1 MKKNISAILLV
12 AALVGIGF
20 AACVKK
26 VANTYYE
33 NGVTP
38 AFSASATTIA
48 ATPADSLTNVL
59 GFSWTYPHYATDSA
73 TIQYIIEIDSAGH
86 GFAQPDT
93 IMVIGALSDSVTA
106 QTLNNIVLGLGATYR
121 IPYTTEVRLVS
132 SYGNNNQQFVSNTL
146 TLTVTPYVVPPKVAP
161 PASGALYLVGAAS
174 QGGWNVPVPVP
185 TQVFEKVDSV
195 DYAGVFNLIGGQQFL
210 ILPTNINYN
219 NKLATNDNSEP
230 GTGGTFGVNDNNNF
244 TGPSASGW
252 YTIWLNFQ
260 TGNFTI
266 TALTGPTDSIESV
279 PDSLFIVGSA
289 TPGSWTSPVPEP
301 SQVMTQ
307 ISSSQF
313 TITLPF
319 VAAGQYLLLPVN
331 STAPGANNYLNKY
344 AVGSSNNAA
353 NGGIFGYNP
362 NGANSANFNN
372 NFNGPTNAGTYTL
385 TVDFLNTTYTL
396 TQ

>member
-1 MKKNISAILLV
+1 MKNNISAILVV
-12 AALVGIGF
+12 ALMIGMTLP
-20 AACVKK
+20 ACVKK
-26 VANTYYE
+26 VDNTYFG
-33 NGVTP
+33 NGTTP
-38 AFSASATTIA
+38 VLTGSATAIA

-59 GFSWTYPHYATDSA
+59 AFSWTNPKYATDSA
-73 TIQYIIEIDSAGH
+73 TEQYIIEMDSAGH

-93 IMVIGALSDSVTA
+93 IMVIGALSDSATA
-106 QTLNNIVLGLGATYR
+106 KQLNNIVLSLGGTYR
-121 IPYTTEVRLVS
+121 LPYTLEIRLVS
-132 SYGNNNQQFVSNTL
+132 SYGNNNQQLMSNSL
-146 TLTVTPYVVPPKVAP
+146 TLTVTPYVVPPKITP
-161 PASGALYLVGAAS
+161 PTGALYLVGAAS
-174 QGGWNVPVPVP
+174 QGGWNVPVPTP

-210 ILPTNINYN
+210 ILPTNVNYN
-219 NKLATNDNSEP
+219 NKLATNDASET
-230 GTGGTFGVNDNNNF
+230 GAGGTFAYNDNNNF
-244 TGPSASGW
+244 TGPSTSGW
-252 YTIWLNFQ
+252 YKIWLNFQ
-260 TGNFTI
+260 TGSFTI

-331 STAPGANNYLNKY
+331 STTPGANNYLNKY
-344 AVGSSNNAA
+344 AVGNSDNAA
-353 NGGIFGYNP
+353 NGGVFGFNP

-372 NFNGPTNAGTYTL
+372 NFTGPTNAGNYTL
-385 TVDFLNTTYTL
+385 TVDFLNNTYTL